1 MADIT
6 LAPLACR
13 MGRAKRATG
22 VMEIIPAIDLLQ
34 GSCVRLHQGDYDQ
47 VTRFSDDPLAQAQH
61 WVKQG
66 ATRLHLVDLD
76 GARSGEPINDQAVRL
91 IAKELSIPVQ
101 LGGGV
106 RSLMRAEELLSC
118 GLDRVILGTVALE
131 NPELVRTLAR
141 RHPHKIV
148 VGIDARNG
156 LVATRGWVEESDVE
170 ATALAQHLSTAG
182 IAAIISTDIATD
194 GTLAGTSL
202 LKDLCT
208 GTCSGAPNFYT
219 KFTPPIVNGIEE
231 LYFTANMGVD
241 GAELWIT
248 DGTAGNTR
256 RAFQHTRP
264 DIDIDDR
271 EIGYDYEKDL
281 GPGTFNIGGDYDFDD
296 NQYDFN
302 LGYKMT
308 FDDGGIATL
317 PTPEGMQRER
327 VPLTD
332 EQKDY
337 LYDYMLDFMFKQKQR
352 EQMEQESII
361 PPFNYE
367 GLEV

>member
-1 MADIT
+1 
-6 LAPLACR
+6 
-13 MGRAKRATG
+13 
-22 VMEIIPAIDLLQ
+22 MEIIPAIDLLQ

-76 GARSGEPINDQAVRL
+76 GARSGQPINDQAVRL

-106 RSLMRAEELLSC
+106 RSLERAEELLSC

-194 GTLAGTSL
+194 GTLAGPNLEALRSMAQASEVPVIASGGVGCMADLLSL
-202 LKDLCT
+202 LALEPL
-208 GTCSGAPNFYT
+208 GVEGV
-219 KFTPPIVNGIEE
+219 IVG
-231 LYFTANMGVD
+231 
-241 GAELWIT
+241 
-248 DGTAGNTR
+248 
-256 RAFQHTRP
+256 RA
-264 DIDIDDR
+264 
-271 EIGYDYEKDL
+271 
-281 GPGTFNIGGDYDFDD
+281 
-296 NQYDFN
+296 
-302 LGYKMT
+302 
-308 FDDGGIATL
+308 
-317 PTPEGMQRER
+317 
-327 VPLTD
+327 
-332 EQKDY
+332 
-337 LYDYMLDFMFKQKQR
+337 LYDGRVDLHEAIQA
-352 EQMEQESII
+352 IG
-361 PPFNYE
+361 E
-367 GLEV
+367 GRLQDPLSDHSSTIA